1 MKLLFVHAHPDDEA
15 IWTGGLAAQAAR
27 AGAEVTVVTCTL
39 GELGEVI
46 GEPYQGLVAQRSDQL
61 GGFRIAELT
70 RSLRALGANGPD
82 HQPLFLGGA
91 GRWRDSGMAGAASN
105 ADPRAFIHS
114 GAAAVAQLQELLERL
129 QPDVVITYDADGGY
143 GHPDHIRAHDIVVA
157 ACADRYA
164 TLWAVTDQARLEAG
178 LQAITA
184 IPPQWLQAGVGD
196 IAAADA
202 EYEVALDEVSLSR
215 KCAAMRHHATQIWMG
230 DGGVSAVNPHAAW
243 GQVDESGRARGVWAL
258 SNLICQPVV
267 PWEGYR
273 VGTADRG
280 CLQALKELVGLR
292 ECATEPG
299 ARPGLDSFRGEVAM
313 SIAVSESIGE

>member
-1 MKLLFVHAHPDDEA
+1 MPTPTMRLFR
-15 IWTGGLAAQAAR
+15 TGGLAAQAAR

-46 GEPYQGLVAQRSDQL
+46 GEPYQGLVAERSDQL

-70 RSLRALGANGPD
+70 RSLRALGANGPIISRSFSVV
-82 HQPLFLGGA
+82 LAGGA
-91 GRWRDSGMAGAASN
+91 ILGWPGPASN

-184 IPPQWLQAGVGD
+184 IPPQWSQAGVGD